1 MFKTLFLS
9 LLLTNLLLQSCGDR
23 VTVFSQQNQAENN
36 TNSSQSQVPQRSI
49 KHAMGTTQIAGTPQ
63 RVVVLTNEANDIVL
77 ALGLTPVGAVKSWL
91 GDPYYD
97 YIEEDMQGVPMIGDE
112 FQPNLEKIVALKPDL
127 IIGSKV
133 RQGQI
138 YEQLNAIAPT
148 VFSET
153 IGVTWQENLKLYA
166 QALNRE
172 AEAKTALQN
181 WQNRVNTFKQKLQD
195 RSDIHVSLVRFA
207 PGMARIYYKDTFPG
221 QILEEVG
228 LQRPPQQNKDEF
240 ADEVSFENIPQM
252 DGDILFYFTYDEGDN
267 RGQTVAQQWL
277 NHPLWHNLKV
287 VKRDRVYAVNDTHWT
302 TAGGIQSAHRV
313 LDDLN
318 RYLFPS
324 QQHSINS
331 VESPSRRVQS
341 N

>member
-1 MFKTLFLS
+1 MFTLKLNYNLLKLAFCFSVVLGLFL
-9 LLLTNLLLQSCGDR
+9 LPGCGDR
-23 VTVFSQQNQAENN
+23 ASTSSQTNPSENN
-36 TNSSQSQVPQRSI
+36 TNQVESQAPTRTIQ
-49 KHAMGTTQIAGTPQ
+49 HAMGTTEIKGTPQ

-91 GDPYYD
+91 GDPYYE
-97 YIEEDMQGVPMIGDE
+97 YIEDEMQGVPIVGDE

-133 RQGQI
+133 RQDQI

-148 VFSET
+148 IFSET
-153 IGVTWQENLKLYA
+153 IGLTWQENLKLYG

-172 AEAKTALQN
+172 TEAQAALQE
-181 WQNRVNTFKQKLQD
+181 WQERVTSFKQKLQEKPD
-195 RSDIHVSLVRFA
+195 LQVSLVRFA
-207 PGMARIYYKDTFPG
+207 PGMARIYYKDSFPG

-228 LQRPPQQNKDEF
+228 LQRPPQQDKDAF
-240 ADEVSFENIPQM
+240 ADEVGFENIPAM

-267 RGQTVAQQWL
+267 RGEKVAQQWL
-277 NHPLWHNLKV
+277 NHPLWQNLDA

-302 TAGGIQSAHRV
+302 TAGGIQSAHQV

-318 RYLFPS
+318 RYIF
-324 QQHSINS
+324 
-331 VESPSRRVQS
+331 E
-341 N
+341 